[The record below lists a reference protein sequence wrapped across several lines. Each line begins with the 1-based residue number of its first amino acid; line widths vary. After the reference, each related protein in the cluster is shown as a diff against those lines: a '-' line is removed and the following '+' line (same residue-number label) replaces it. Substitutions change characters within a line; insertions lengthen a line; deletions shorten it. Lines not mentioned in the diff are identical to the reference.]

1 MNYELIEK
9 GIGIVVLGQFN
20 PQLYSLDN
28 LCGLS
33 IIKREEME
41 YTKQDEVNANYAV
54 LNVGNIRIMCDRL
67 RFQILTTDIVLV
79 RRMLAFCQDMLN
91 AIEINN
97 LRGVGLNTHFKITI
111 NNEDDN
117 QVFRER
123 LMPPMTSWNN
133 LCGGGNIENV
143 AIKHDN
149 RLICLSSDGL
159 LDGNHGYSFDVNK
172 HHKTDR
178 LIDIISVLDGANEYF
193 STEMTSLEAFIR
205 EL

>member
-1 MNYELIEK
+1 
-9 GIGIVVLGQFN
+9 
-20 PQLYSLDN
+20 
-28 LCGLS
+28 
-33 IIKREEME
+33 
-41 YTKQDEVNANYAV
+41 
-54 LNVGNIRIMCDRL
+54 
-67 RFQILTTDIVLV
+67 
-79 RRMLAFCQDMLN
+79 MLN
-91 AIEINN
+91 I
-97 LRGVGLNTHFKITI
+97 LRLYMGVGMKRRRKDFMYAKQIFVMIGYFFDMNEESEKDEFRLDKETVSNVLKEYLAVYNH
-111 NNEDDN
+111 EDDN

-149 RLICLSSDGL
+149 RLISLSSDGL